1 MPGLPVHHQL
11 LELAQTHIHQVG
23 DTIHH
28 LIPCR
33 SLSLTSIFP
42 GIRVFSNESVLL
54 IRWQKYWSFSFI
66 RVGLIQSVKGLQR
79 IKAELSRANASL
91 VAQTVKDLPAMQETR
106 VQSRVGKIPQGS
118 FISLF
123 PEQEGILPEDVFEIK
138 LEHQLLPGSLDY

>member
-11 LELAQTHIHQVG
+11 LELAQTHIHQVC

-28 LIPCR
+28 LIPCS
-33 SLSLTSIFP
+33 SLLLPSILP
-42 GIRVFSNESVLL
+42 GIRVFSNESVL
-54 IRWQKYWSFSFI
+54 IRWPKYWSFSFI

-79 IKAELSRANASL
+79 IKAEPSRANASL
-91 VAQTVKDLPAMQETR
+91 VAQTVKDLPARQETW
-106 VQSRVGKIPQGS
+106 VQSQVGKIPQGS

-138 LEHQLLPGSLDY
+138 LGHQLLPGSLDY